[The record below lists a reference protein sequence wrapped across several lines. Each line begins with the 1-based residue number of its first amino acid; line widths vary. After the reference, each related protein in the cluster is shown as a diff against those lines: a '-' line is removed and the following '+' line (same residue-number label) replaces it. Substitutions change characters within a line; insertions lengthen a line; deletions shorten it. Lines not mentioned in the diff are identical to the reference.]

1 MSEHYTDGRRWS
13 YISQAWIF
21 ADGWNDREEIARL
34 QAKVREL
41 EERLT
46 TLKQQRIKY
55 GPICLVCGA
64 AEPCHLK
71 DDPHSPCTFD
81 PAPRELWDRC
91 KEQKQ
96 RISELEERLV
106 DYDAAASE
114 CEGQSVLTTLHAL
127 KQYGMQLEREK
138 ADLEVKLRQVEQER
152 DQVRA
157 RVWDEAA
164 DRVGPHDDLY
174 LEWRLKAK
182 MLREK
187 AQP

>member
-106 DYDAAASE
+106 DYDAAAS
-114 CEGQSVLTTLHAL
+114 H
-127 KQYGMQLEREK
+127 
-138 ADLEVKLRQVEQER
+138 
-152 DQVRA
+152 RA
-157 RVWDEAA
+157 AR
-164 DRVGPHDDLY
+164 GGTG
-174 LEWRLKAK
+174 
-182 MLREK
+182 
-187 AQP
+187 

>member
-91 KEQKQ
+91 KD
-96 RISELEERLV
+96 LEGKL
-106 DYDAAASE
+106 AASE
-114 CEGQSVLTTLHAL
+114 RMESVVKGCEIAVLEDATKEELYKHCL
-127 KQYGMQLEREK
+127 FLMGKMNSL
-138 ADLEVKLRQVEQER
+138 EQER

-182 MLREK
+182 MLREGGRDV
-187 AQP
+187 QGR